1 MNSKR
6 AAPDSTAILLAAL
19 AMLAFAGNSLLC
31 RLALERTAV
40 DAASFTSVRL
50 LSGALMLW
58 LLVQARRPPPAGD
71 ASSGNWR
78 SALTL
83 FAYAALFSF
92 AYLQLTAATGA
103 LLLFGAVQVTM
114 IGSGLWRG
122 ERFRPLQFAGLALA
136 LAGLGALLLP
146 GLSAPPLGAAGLMV
160 AAGVAWGLYSLRG
173 ARSSDALGDTAGN
186 FRRALPFALA
196 LSLVTIPQARID
208 PAGMMYAVASGALA
222 SGLGYAVWY
231 TVLPRL
237 TALRAS
243 VLQLSVPVITAAGGV
258 LLLDETPG
266 LRLLLCSAAV
276 LGGVLVVMMAPTV
289 ARPGRR

>member
-1 MNSKR
+1 MTSER
-6 AAPDSTAILLAAL
+6 AALDSPAILLAAL
-19 AMLAFAGNSLLC
+19 SMLAFAGNSLLC
-31 RLALERTAV
+31 RLALERTDV

-58 LLVQARRPPPAGD
+58 LLVLARRPLPTADAG
-71 ASSGNWR
+71 SGNWR
-78 SALTL
+78 SALAL

-92 AYLQLTAATGA
+92 AYLRLTAATGA

-122 ERFRPLQFAGLALA
+122 ERFGQLQFAGLALA
-136 LAGLGALLLP
+136 LGGLAVLLLP

-186 FRRALPFALA
+186 FRRALPFALV
-196 LSLVTIPQARID
+196 LSLLTIPQARID
-208 PAGMMYAVASGALA
+208 PLGMMYAVASGALA
-222 SGLGYAVWY
+222 SGLGYAIWY
-231 TVLPRL
+231 AVLPRL
-237 TALRAS
+237 TAMRAS
-243 VLQLSVPVITAAGGV
+243 VMQLSVPVVTAAGGV

-276 LGGVLVVMMAPTV
+276 LGGVLVVMLAPAV
-289 ARPGRR
+289 GRPGRQ